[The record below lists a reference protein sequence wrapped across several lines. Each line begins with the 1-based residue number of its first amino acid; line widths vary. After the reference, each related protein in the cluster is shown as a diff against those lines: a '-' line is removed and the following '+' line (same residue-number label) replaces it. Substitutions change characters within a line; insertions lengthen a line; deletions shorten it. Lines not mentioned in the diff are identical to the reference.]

1 MKSLP
6 IDHTI
11 SNRQESDRVSGYFQA
26 IGANASM
33 ISFLLTAR
41 RLVQGLLHAFKDKNF
56 QVIFLITLILLLS
69 GTIFYSSE
77 EGLPILDSLY
87 FSVTTLTTVGHSGFV
102 PQTAL
107 GKVFTIFYIFAGTGL
122 TFGVVTRIAYGIFSN
137 KSSDDQTEKNGG
149 NP

>member
-41 RLVQGLLHAFKDKNF
+41 RLVQGLLQACKDKNF
-56 QVIFLITLILLLS
+56 QVIFIITLLLLLS

-77 EGLPILDSLY
+77 EGLSILDALY

-102 PQTAL
+102 PQTAM

-122 TFGVVTRIAYGIFSN
+122 TFGVVTRIAYGIFSD
-137 KSSDDQTEKNGG
+137 KSSDDKKEKSGG

>member
-11 SNRQESDRVSGYFQA
+11 SNRQESDRVSGTIQA

-33 ISFLLTAR
+33 ISLLLTTR
-41 RLVQGLLHAFKDKNF
+41 RLIQGLLHACKDKNF
-56 QVIFLITLILLLS
+56 QAIFIITLILLLS

-77 EGLPILDSLY
+77 EGLSILDALY
-87 FSVTTLTTVGHSGFV
+87 FSVTTLTTVGHSSFV
-102 PQTAL
+102 PQTSL

>member
-11 SNRQESDRVSGYFQA
+11 SNRQESDRVSGTIQA

-33 ISFLLTAR
+33 ISLLLTAR
-41 RLVQGLLHAFKDKNF
+41 RLVQGLLHACKDKNF
-56 QVIFLITLILLLS
+56 QAILMITLILLLS

-77 EGLPILDSLY
+77 EGLSILDALY
-87 FSVTTLTTVGHSGFV
+87 FSVTTLTTVGHSRFV
-102 PQTAL
+102 PQTSI

-137 KSSDDQTEKNGG
+137 KSSDDETEKNGG